1 MSQQEMIN
9 FVKKKISKK
18 QNQEQQRSHSS
29 FTASAALQ
37 WGIRRAHLLTLQRWP
52 RPDNGDN
59 ILPLTMVSQSALW
72 AKAQRWWVALGFP
85 PLSEATQP
93 CGEMALLVCLKA
105 QAVSS
110 AEGLAFHSLHIVL
123 QATMGS
129 MGARPFVISSVVNFC
144 WGNKGVTHLWL
155 WIRAF
160 FFFLPSFFSSLV
172 FCFSF
177 LRHCPWQFWPHQK
190 SSLRRRWST
199 PPTVK

>member
-29 FTASAALQ
+29 FTASAALR
-37 WGIRRAHLLTLQRWP
+37 WGIRRAHLLTLQRRPW
-52 RPDNGDN
+52 PDNGDN
-59 ILPLTMVSQSALW
+59 ILPLTMASQSVPW
-72 AKAQRWWVALGFP
+72 AKAQRWWAALGFP

-160 FFFLPSFFSSLV
+160 FFFYLLFSLLLS
-172 FCFSF
+172 SAF
-177 LRHCPWQFWPHQK
+177 LSWDIAHGSSGHIKSHVWGDDGRHLQQ
-190 SSLRRRWST
+190 
-199 PPTVK
+199 